1 MFSAQNGKY
10 YARATNRF
18 WPALSAS
25 GLAGSEVKAGDE
37 TILFEKGIGFTD
49 VVKRATGQIDEL
61 TREEIVSGAK
71 ILRQKIATFSP
82 HVACFIGLTG
92 FRWVFDV
99 SNKTAIKPG
108 PQREKLALTHIYV
121 LPSTSSANAHYP
133 PNAIVKEFQRLKS
146 WLDSKNIRFT

>member
-25 GLAGSEVKAGDE
+25 GLAGGEVRAGDE

-49 VVKRATGQIDEL
+49 VVKRATGQINEL

-71 ILRQKIATFSP
+71 MLRQKIATFSP
-82 HVACFIGLTG
+82 RVACFVGLTG
-92 FRWVFDV
+92 FRWVFEV
-99 SNKTAIKPG
+99 SVTTAIKPG
-108 PQREKLALTHIYV
+108 LQDERIALTPIYV
-121 LPSTSSANAHYP
+121 LPSTSAANAHYP
-133 PNAIVKEFQRLKS
+133 PGAIVAEFQRLKS
-146 WLDSKNIRFT
+146 WLASQNIRFT